1 MTERDSAP
9 QGTRTQATPTPWA
22 RLAELGR
29 AHGRFETLGPD
40 HGALF
45 VEDGPRLLVSFEFA
59 PPGSRG
65 ADLPLGLEL
74 AQRRGWSALCI
85 VAHVPRWFRDT
96 PVQDHFDHLAETS
109 FFDDF
114 EQVLFYGAGMGGYGA
129 AAYSLAAPGAT
140 VLALSPQATLDPA
153 RAGWDGRFRRA
164 RRLDFTDRYGFAPD
178 MAEAAARVFIL
189 HDPWELADAI
199 HAGMFSRPHMIPLRA
214 RGLGPAPEAGL
225 SALNL
230 LRPVVEAAMA
240 GELTPQGFAAQY
252 RARRAHAPY
261 LTALVARTEALSRP
275 RLTARIARWLIA
287 RMTQA
292 GGGT

>member
-9 QGTRTQATPTPWA
+9 EGTESQAAATPWA

-45 VEDGPRLLVSFEFA
+45 VEDGPRLLVTFEFA
-59 PPGSRG
+59 PPGSRANG
-65 ADLPLGLEL
+65 LPLGLEL
-74 AQRRGWSALCI
+74 AQRHGWSALCI
-85 VAHVPRWFRDT
+85 VAHVPRWFRDAE
-96 PVQDHFDHLAETS
+96 VQDHFDRLIETS

-114 EQVLFYGAGMGGYGA
+114 ERVLFYGSGMGGYGA
-129 AAYSLAAPGAT
+129 AAYSLAAPGGT

-164 RRLDFTDRYGFAPD
+164 RRLDFTARYGFAPD
-178 MAEAAARVFIL
+178 MAEAAERVFIL

-199 HAGMFSRPHMIPLRA
+199 HAAMFTRPHMIALRA

-225 SALNL
+225 AALNL
-230 LRPVVEAAMA
+230 LHGLVEAAMA
-240 GELTPQGFAAQY
+240 GDLTVPGFAARY

-261 LTALVARTEALSRP
+261 LTALVARTEALTRQ

-287 RMTQA
+287 RMTA
-292 GGGT
+292 GGG